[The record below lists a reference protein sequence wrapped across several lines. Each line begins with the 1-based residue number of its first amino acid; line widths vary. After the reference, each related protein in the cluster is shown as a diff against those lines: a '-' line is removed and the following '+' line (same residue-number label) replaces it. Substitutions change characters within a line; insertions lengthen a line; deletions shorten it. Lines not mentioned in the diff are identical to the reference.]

1 VGTVFNRLA
10 ANYLKIFPLH
20 SGDKFDSTL
29 SGSGKT
35 FPTNSGDRFYRT
47 CRRYFENFR
56 KNLIPKN
63 APLIYSGDGNRPSF
77 SGKTRLF
84 TECLQ
89 IADKPDEKVSQT
101 FSPDT
106 W

>member
-1 VGTVFNRLA
+1 VGTNLIQLFRVPEKLSQQIVGTDFIEPA
-10 ANYLKIFPLH
+10 ADILKIFA
-20 SGDKFDSTL
+20 
-29 SGSGKT
+29 
-35 FPTNSGDRFYRT
+35 
-47 CRRYFENFR
+47 

-89 IADKPDEKVSQT
+89 IADKEKSE
-101 FSPDT
+101 
-106 W
+106 